1 MINDLKDFD
10 DTLRAEIGC
19 HLLCGID
26 EAGLGPLA
34 GPVCCAAV
42 ILKPGAEISGINDS
56 KKLSEAK
63 RNLLFD
69 QIIAAAESYSVV
81 FIDNNTID
89 EINILNATMLGMKNA
104 VQSLDTAPDYI
115 VVDGNRSP
123 FEASFSRSIIKG
135 DGLSQSIA
143 AASILA
149 KVSRDRLMMD
159 YDAAYPQ
166 FCFSK
171 HKGYPTK
178 LHYEMISQFGIT
190 PIHRKTF
197 LKGTAFYEH
206 R

>member
-1 MINDLKDFD
+1 MINELKDFD

-19 HLLCGID
+19 RLLCGID
-26 EAGLGPLA
+26 EAGRGPLA
-34 GPVCCAAV
+34 GPVCCAAL
-42 ILKPGAEISGINDS
+42 ILKPGAEIEGINDS

-69 QIIAAAESYSVV
+69 QIIAAAESYSII
-81 FIDNNTID
+81 FIDNKIID
-89 EINILNATMLGMKNA
+89 EINILNATMEGMKKA
-104 VQSLDTAPDYI
+104 VQSLDVSPEYI

-123 FEASFSRSIIKG
+123 FETSVSRPIIKG

-143 AASILA
+143 GASILA

-159 YDAAYPQ
+159 YDVEYPQ

-178 LHYEMISQFGIT
+178 LHYEMINQFGIT
-190 PIHRKTF
+190 PIHRRTF